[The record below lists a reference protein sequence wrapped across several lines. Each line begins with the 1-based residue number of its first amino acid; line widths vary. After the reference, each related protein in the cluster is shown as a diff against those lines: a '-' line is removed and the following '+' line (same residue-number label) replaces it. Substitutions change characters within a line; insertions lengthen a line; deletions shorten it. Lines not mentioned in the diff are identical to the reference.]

1 MTTKEKMIST
11 RISADLETLVIQYA
25 DKHKWSKSFAI
36 GEILKEYFYE
46 LTKIGDQ
53 SQLFLEITK
62 GIEIQPPK

>member
-11 RISADLETLVIQYA
+11 RISADLETLVIKYA

-53 SQLFLEITK
+53 S
-62 GIEIQPPK
+62 